1 MRSEQEVKGG
11 SQVRASIQGGGGV
24 LKEDEMKKIIINS
37 WKK

>member
-11 SQVRASIQGGGGV
+11 SQVRASIQGGGV

-37 WKK
+37 WNK

>member
-11 SQVRASIQGGGGV
+11 SQVRASIQGGV